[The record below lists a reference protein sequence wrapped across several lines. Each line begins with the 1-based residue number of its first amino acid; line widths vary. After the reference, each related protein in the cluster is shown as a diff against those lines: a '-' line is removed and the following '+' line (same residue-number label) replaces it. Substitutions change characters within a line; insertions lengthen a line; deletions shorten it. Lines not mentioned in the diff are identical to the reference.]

1 MATDYHLKIAE
12 IPGESPDD
20 KHKGEIEILSFSW
33 GLSNQGTFAAG
44 GGGGAG
50 KASFQDVS
58 LTTVANKSSPLLFLA
73 CATGQHIKE
82 AILYVRK
89 QGGKQQEY
97 YQVKMNDLL
106 VSSYSAGGGG
116 DAAVHDSFTLN
127 FTKIEFTY
135 KPQKADGSLEGPVEK
150 KYDLKANKTY

>member
-1 MATDYHLKIAE
+1 MAADFHLKIAE

-20 KHKGEIEILSFSW
+20 KHKGEIEIQSFSW
-33 GLSNQGTFAAG
+33 GLSNAGSHAAG

-50 KASFQDVS
+50 KANFSDINFV
-58 LTTVANKSSPLLFLA
+58 TNVGKASPLLFLA

-97 YQVKMNDLL
+97 YEIKFGDLL
-106 VSSYSAGGGG
+106 VSSYQAGSGGETVT
-116 DAAVHDSFTLN
+116 DQFALN

-135 KPQKADGSLEGPVEK
+135 KPQKADGSLEGPVTK
-150 KYDLKANKTY
+150 KYDIKANKEG

>member
-1 MATDYHLKIAE
+1 MATDFHLQIKE

-33 GLSNQGTFAAG
+33 GLSNAGTFSTG

-50 KASFQDVS
+50 KANFNDISFQMNV
-58 LTTVANKSSPLLFLA
+58 NKASPLLFLA

-82 AILYVRK
+82 AVLFVRK

-97 YQVKMNDLL
+97 YQIKMSDLL
-106 VSSYSAGGGG
+106 VSSYQAGAGGET
-116 DAAVHDSFTLN
+116 VSDSFSLN

-150 KYDLKANKTY
+150 KYDIKANKSY